1 VNDLLSTVAKKLTE
15 IQVPYMLSG
24 SFAMSF
30 YAVSRTTRDI
40 DIVAFLQEK
49 DIDSLLVAFDG
60 YYFHRPTIEDEIDR
74 KGMFNIISNDSGYK
88 IDFIILKQD
97 EYSQLAFSRRQLL
110 PLADEMVYVIAIE
123 DLIIAKLKWIQQ
135 LYSER
140 QIADIQNLLRAPVV
154 DYDYLLFWT
163 GKLKLI
169 TFDLF
174 QE

>member
-1 VNDLLSTVAKKLTE
+1 
-15 IQVPYMLSG
+15 MLSG